1 MDEDERR
8 QRAPPA
14 SETMDPAKRAW
25 MGAFM
30 AAALKNMQG
39 EQIDAD
45 LLDAGKAIVA
55 LSADKDIATKQP
67 ADNVTRMETTAHH
80 YLENALQHY
89 LADKKEHTEE
99 QLIELRVA
107 TLTVFHNHTGWPH
120 DGLPANDS

>member
-1 MDEDERR
+1 MDH
-8 QRAPPA
+8 
-14 SETMDPAKRAW
+14 AKRAW

-30 AAALKNMQG
+30 AAALKNIQG

-45 LLDAGKAIVA
+45 LLAAGEEIVA
-55 LSADKDIATKQP
+55 LSQQEEIATKQP
-67 ADNVTRMETTAHH
+67 ADNVTRMETGPHH

-89 LADKKEHTEE
+89 LADKEEHTKE
-99 QLIELRVA
+99 QLDELRVA